1 MSAPFPSRDDSGT
14 IEGGTI
20 RPARRCAGCGRAF
33 VATGRQRH
41 CSSACRK
48 RVFRARHRPT
58 LIDHTGPPEHA
69 VDVATAAA
77 VRRTRREH
85 TVYECPDCGT
95 RQLGVQRCEDCGR
108 FGRAL
113 GLGGTCPGCADPVT
127 LTDLGLVPDAGP
139 DAHPGPGRTDPRARR

>member
-1 MSAPFPSRDDSGT
+1 VSAAFPSRD
-14 IEGGTI
+14 EGGTI
-20 RPARRCAGCGRAF
+20 RPARRCAGCGQAF

-48 RVFRARHRPT
+48 RVFRARH
-58 LIDHTGPPEHA
+58 HTALPEHA
-69 VDVATAAA
+69 VGVATAAA
-77 VRRTRREH
+77 ARRTRREH

-127 LTDLGLVPDAGP
+127 LTDLGLDPDTDSGP
-139 DAHPGPGRTDPRARR
+139 DRTDPRAGR

>member
-1 MSAPFPSRDDSGT
+1 MSAAFPSRDDSGT

-20 RPARRCAGCGRAF
+20 RPARRCAGCGQVF

-48 RVFRARHRPT
+48 RVFRARH
-58 LIDHTGPPEHA
+58 HTAVAEHA
-69 VDVATAAA
+69 VDPGTAAA
-77 VRRTRREH
+77 ARRTRREH

-127 LTDLGLVPDAGP
+127 LTDLGLDPDANPTAGPGP
-139 DAHPGPGRTDPRARR
+139 DRTDPRDRR

>member
-1 MSAPFPSRDDSGT
+1 VSAPFPSRDEGGT

-33 VATGRQRH
+33 APTGRQQH

-48 RVFRARHRPT
+48 RVFRARHRT
-58 LIDHTGPPEHA
+58 APPAHA
-69 VDVATAAA
+69 VELAAAAA
-77 VRRTRREH
+77 VRRSRREH
-85 TVYECPDCGT
+85 TVYECPDCAT

-127 LTDLGLVPDAGP
+127 LTDLGLDPDP
-139 DAHPGPGRTDPRARR
+139 DPDPDRIDPRAR

>member
-1 MSAPFPSRDDSGT
+1 VSAVFPSRD
-14 IEGGTI
+14 EGGTI
-20 RPARRCAGCGRAF
+20 RPVRRCAGCGQAF

-48 RVFRARHRPT
+48 RVFRARHHTALPEPT
-58 LIDHTGPPEHA
+58 
-69 VDVATAAA
+69 VDLATAVAA
-77 VRRTRREH
+77 RRTRREH

-113 GLGGTCPGCADPVT
+113 GLGGTCPGCAEPLT
-127 LTDLGLVPDAGP
+127 LTDLGLDPDPNPNPDSGP
-139 DAHPGPGRTDPRARR
+139 DRTDPRARR